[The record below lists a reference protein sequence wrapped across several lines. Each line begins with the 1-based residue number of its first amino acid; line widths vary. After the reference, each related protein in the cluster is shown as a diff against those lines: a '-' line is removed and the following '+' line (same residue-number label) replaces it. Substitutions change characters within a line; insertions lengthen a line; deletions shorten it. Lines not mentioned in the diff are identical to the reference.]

1 MTGAGGRRE
10 TATGLRRGRMHN
22 RIHADQAGRDHPTGG
37 LILWC
42 ALVPLFAIAEGT
54 HRVMTG
60 LRRDEAA
67 PGQRDWLTEAKTQ
80 ASIATSYVLMAR
92 SLLH

>member
-1 MTGAGGRRE
+1 
-10 TATGLRRGRMHN
+10 MHKP
-22 RIHADQAGRDHPTGG
+22 IHADQAGLHHPADGR
-37 LILWC
+37 LLWC

-60 LRRDEAA
+60 LRRSGAA
-67 PGQRDWLTEAKTQ
+67 TGQRDWLTEAKTQ